1 MISQLAPPLISF
13 RMFDR
18 LEISCRSTYSYLPQ
32 YAPQREL
39 PKQYPMARSTRSAS
53 SANANPYEDW
63 TKISD
68 LAERRRIQN
77 SIAQRNYREYPDR
90 FGYTMQ
96 IFDDF
101 TGKKLKKRLED
112 LARRVGSSSIS
123 PEQKLA
129 ELSRSRLPNQITC
142 LPQTVQDHDRLAVN

>member
-1 MISQLAPPLISF
+1 MISQLGPPLISF

>member
-1 MISQLAPPLISF
+1 
-13 RMFDR
+13 
-18 LEISCRSTYSYLPQ
+18 
-32 YAPQREL
+32 
-39 PKQYPMARSTRSAS
+39 
-53 SANANPYEDW
+53 
-63 TKISD
+63 
-68 LAERRRIQN
+68 
-77 SIAQRNYREYPDR
+77 
-90 FGYTMQ
+90 MQ

-112 LARRVGSSSIS
+112 LERRAGSSSIS